1 MAGHEL
7 KVILGEGLK
16 VDVETKGFVIK
27 TDQPVHQGGGGTA
40 PSPFD
45 YFLASIAACAGFY
58 VLEFC
63 RTRKLAT
70 DGIKVAMTTERG
82 AVSKMVEKVVI
93 AVDLPAEFP
102 EKYTAAVVKAI
113 DQCTVKAHIK
123 KAPAFEIFT
132 RRAG

>member
-1 MAGHEL
+1 MAGNEL
-7 KVILGEGLK
+7 RVILGEGLK

-63 RTRKLAT
+63 RARKLAT
-70 DGIKVAMTTERG
+70 GGIKVTMTTERG
-82 AVSKMVEKVVI
+82 AVSKMVEKVTI

-113 DQCTVKAHIK
+113 DQCTVKAHIL
-123 KAPAFEIFT
+123 KAPAFEILT

>member
-1 MAGHEL
+1 MAGNEIRA
-7 KVILGEGLK
+7 ILGEGLK
-16 VDVETKGFVIK
+16 VDVETKGFLIK

-63 RTRKLAT
+63 RARKLAT
-70 DGIKVAMTTERG
+70 DGIKVTMTTERG
-82 AVSKMVEKVVI
+82 AVSKMVEKVAI
-93 AVDLPAEFP
+93 AIELPPGFP
-102 EKYTAAVVKAI
+102 EKYVAPVVKAV
-113 DQCTVKAHIK
+113 DQCTVKAHIM
-123 KAPAFEIFT
+123 KAPAFEILT

>member
-1 MAGHEL
+1 MAGSEL

-16 VDVETKGFVIK
+16 VDVETKGFLIK

-63 RTRKLAT
+63 RARKLAT
-70 DGIKVAMTTERG
+70 DGIRVIMTTERS
-82 AVSKMVEKVVI
+82 AVSKMVEKVTI
-93 AVDLPAEFP
+93 AVDLPVGFP

-113 DQCTVKAHIK
+113 DQCTVKAHIV
-123 KAPAFEIFT
+123 KAPAFEIVT

>member
-1 MAGHEL
+1 MAGNEL
-7 KVILGEGLK
+7 RVILGEGLK
-16 VDVETKGFVIK
+16 VDVETKGFLIK

-70 DGIKVAMTTERG
+70 DEIKVTMTTERG
-82 AVSKMVEKVVI
+82 AVSKMVEKVAI

-102 EKYTAAVVKAI
+102 EKYTAAVVRAI
-113 DQCTVKAHIK
+113 DQCTVKAHIL
-123 KAPAFEIFT
+123 KAPAFEIVT